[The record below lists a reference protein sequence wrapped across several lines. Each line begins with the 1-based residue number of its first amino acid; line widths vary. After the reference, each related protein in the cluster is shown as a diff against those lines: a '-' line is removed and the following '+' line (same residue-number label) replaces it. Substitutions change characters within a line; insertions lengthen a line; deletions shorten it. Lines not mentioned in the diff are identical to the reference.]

1 MTHLLRG
8 KQAGIQNDL
17 SAGITSTIFAVD
29 DLARF
34 GVNSQI
40 CALAYDPVQSLLA
53 VGTKDSKFGPGQI
66 YVFGGDRIDVTF
78 QLPSRASA
86 TTLHFVADKLVC
98 LDSKHELSLFSLDL
112 KRMIASHS
120 PPGFASALATDP
132 TLDYALIGMQ
142 TGDILCYDMDREGVA
157 PLRIPNLWAEYQ
169 PKARVSPIVSLQFHP
184 RDIGTLLIGY
194 THGAAIY
201 SFKLN
206 KAVKHFAYEV
216 PPGAPGG
223 DANPATINTVR
234 RPRLTH
240 ATFHPT
246 GTFILTAHEDGTLVF
261 WDPTVG
267 KDARIIQARTL
278 ADTNVNKPGSSS
290 GGLSD
295 PGPKEPITRIAWC
308 ANQDP
313 DDTAILLAGGTQVD
327 LPTKGLTLF
336 ELGRTPV
343 WNTSGWDA
351 LSGHLENPKRQRILP
366 TPPNAHVIDYCLIPR
381 SSPHFAGSQDPIAIL
396 SLTSSGEV
404 LSLSFPS
411 GIPISPTN
419 QLPVSMHFVHPFV
432 NYVNVAAGDRTRW
445 LGMTERRS
453 HGPQF
458 LKGGLEG
465 NHPLKRYEN
474 RNIIQTAHA
483 DGTVRLWDAGHGDE
497 IENDKVIQVD
507 VNRALGRFD
516 NVDVCKTSFSGASG
530 ELVAGTRAGE
540 IVVFRW
546 GHNRNHGK
554 EPPASKGPDRP
565 GVLVNPVERCDPSL
579 TEGLMPFTLLNSNN
593 GPITAVKMSDV
604 GFVAAATEGGNLV
617 VIDLRGP
624 AIIYQESIS
633 GVAGAGAKTSG
644 FRKRSGSTQG
654 SARPDFAVTLMF
666 SVMTL
671 DSDNYSSI
679 ALHAGTHQGQ
689 VMTFK
694 VIPDPSGRYTVQ
706 YAGSNQLEG
715 RVIHLAPVAVDT
727 GKAAHASQ
735 HAVGNLR
742 NGYKVEGALIA
753 VAPSEVRIFRPATQK
768 GAHKSFD
775 NVFCDAAAVARFQDQ
790 GYALIG
796 LFGDGST
803 KAFSIPALRELAAA
817 RLDHIF
823 DVRRFADANITPSGD
838 IISWIG
844 PSELGLATV
853 FGTGQP
859 LPRSNDKLFNPAAII
874 PPRPTISNF
883 QWVSGTQ
890 YVTPADMDLLIGGP
904 DRPPSKRQL
913 AQDRADAQHAALAKR
928 GQTPA
933 AGAAAATAQ
942 GQDEGY
948 WAYMQRQMEERTKN
962 INLMGEGMN
971 NLQESSQAW
980 ADDVGKFVNR
990 QKRNM
995 IFGAAKGKFGL

>member
-1 MTHLLRG
+1 MSHLLRG

-17 SAGITSTIFAVD
+17 SAGITPDIFAVD

-53 VGTKDSKFGPGQI
+53 VGTRDSKFGRGQI
-66 YVFGGDRIDVTF
+66 YVFGRDRIDVTF
-78 QLPSRASA
+78 SLPSRASA
-86 TTLHFVADKLVC
+86 TTLQFVADKLVC
-98 LDSKHELSLFSLDL
+98 LDSKHELSMYSLDL

-132 TLDYALIGMQ
+132 MLDYALIGMQ

-206 KAVKHFAYEV
+206 KAVKFFAYEV
-216 PPGAPGG
+216 PVGAAGG
-223 DANPATINTVR
+223 DANPATINTIR
-234 RPRLTH
+234 RPSLTH
-240 ATFHPT
+240 AVYHPT
-246 GTFILTAHEDGTLVF
+246 GTFVLTAHQDGTLVF
-261 WDPTVG
+261 WDATVG
-267 KDARIIQARTL
+267 KDSRIIQARTL
-278 ADTNVNKPGSSS
+278 ADTNVNRPGGAR
-290 GGLSD
+290 GGVSD
-295 PGPKEPITRIAWC
+295 PGPKEPISRISWC

-313 DDTAILLAGGTQVD
+313 DDTALLIAGGTQSD

-343 WNTSGWDA
+343 YNTTGWEA
-351 LSGHLENPKRQRILP
+351 LSAHFENPKRQRILP
-366 TPPNAHVIDYCLIPR
+366 TPPNAHVTDYCIIPR
-381 SSPHFAGSQDPIAIL
+381 ASPHFSGCQDPIAVVSI
-396 SLTSSGEV
+396 TSSGEV

-411 GIPISPTN
+411 GIPISPTD
-419 QLPVSMHFVHPFV
+419 QLPVSLQFVHPFV
-432 NYVNVAAGDRTRW
+432 NYVNVSRGDRTRW
-445 LGMTERRS
+445 LGMTERRN

-465 NHPLKRYEN
+465 NHPLRRYEN

-483 DGTVRLWDAGHGDE
+483 DGTVRLWDVGHGDE

-516 NVDVCKTSFSGASG
+516 QVDVCKTSFSGASG
-530 ELVAGTRAGE
+530 ELAVGTRSGE
-540 IVVFRW
+540 VVVFRW

-554 EPPASKGPDRP
+554 EPPALNNPDKP
-565 GVLVNPVERCDPSL
+565 GVLANPVERCDPALS
-579 TEGLMPFTLLNSNN
+579 EGLMPFTLLPTNN

-604 GFVAAATEGGNLV
+604 GFVAAGTEGGNLA

-624 AIIYQESIS
+624 AIIFQENLSNILS
-633 GVAGAGAKTSG
+633 VGGRPGGT
-644 FRKRSGSTQG
+644 FRRRSTQ
-654 SARPDFAVTLMF
+654 SNVRPDFVVSLEF

-671 DSDNYSSI
+671 EGDYYSSI
-679 ALHAGTHQGQ
+679 ALHAGTHLGQ
-689 VMTFK
+689 VLTFR
-694 VIPDPSGRYTVQ
+694 VIPEPSGRYGVQ
-706 YAGSNQLEG
+706 FAGTNQLEG
-715 RVIHLAPVAVDT
+715 RVIHLAPIEVNA
-727 GKAAHASQ
+727 GKAAYATQ
-735 HAVGNLR
+735 QAVGSLR
-742 NGYKVEGALIA
+742 TGFKQEGALIA
-753 VAPSEVRIFRPATQK
+753 VTTSEVRIFRPPTQK

-775 NVFCDAAAVARFQDQ
+775 SVFCDGAAVARFQDQ

-796 LFGDGST
+796 LFGDGGA
-803 KAFSIPALRELAAA
+803 KAFSLPSLREIGAA

-823 DVRRFADANITPSGD
+823 DVRRFADATITSSGD
-838 IISWIG
+838 VIGWIG
-844 PSELGLATV
+844 PSELGLVTV

-859 LPRSNDKLFNPAAII
+859 LPRSNDKLFNPDAII
-874 PPRPTISNF
+874 PPRPTVSNF
-883 QWVSGTQ
+883 QWVTGTQ

-904 DRPPSKRQL
+904 DRPPSKRQM
-913 AQDRADAQHAALAKR
+913 AQDRADAQTATLAQKGRTPTAGSAASA
-928 GQTPA
+928 
-933 AGAAAATAQ
+933 AQ
-942 GQDEGY
+942 GQDETY

-962 INLMGEGMN
+962 INIMGDGMN

-980 ADDVGKFVNR
+980 ADDVGKFVNK